1 MKYAPSMNFF
11 RRRSSKTAEPMG
23 WRGLPQTRTKKEPE
37 SVRTRELAL
46 ARTRVK
52 RVNFVFA
59 VIVGA
64 ALLLGYRL
72 FYWQVLAREETLA
85 KGNQTIVEEA
95 TTPVRG
101 TIRDRNGYLLAADD
115 AIYKFWVSPNI
126 VSRPELVAEEING
139 ITGIPEA
146 ELIEIFGR
154 DSQNELISDTVP
166 LTMAQEIINLEERF
180 FVLEPSL
187 LRTYPNGTL
196 AAHLLGFV
204 NFSDEEGRRTG
215 VAGVEMYYD
224 KLLSGMEI
232 RPLAAGTPA
241 EEIKLGSRPFT
252 PTQNGVDLVLTIDRS
267 LQFMVEQELN
277 SAIQQYQALG
287 GTIVVMDPKTGDI
300 LAMASS
306 PTFEPERFRDWMET
320 PEIFNNPAVSQQY
333 EPGSVFKIITVAA
346 AIDAGT
352 VTPETRWYDPGVYEV
367 GGRIITNWDGRG
379 YGDRSVTEILGYS
392 LNTGTAWISTSL
404 GPEQFYSHMDS
415 FGFGSPTGIDLGSEA
430 AGQVKSPG
438 DGLWHPSDLGTNAFG
453 QGIAVT
459 PLQMV
464 TAVASLL
471 NDGQLMQPRV
481 VKAVINNGV
490 LEELP
495 VVVRGQSVSPETA
508 HLMQTMMADAVEIET
523 QTALLDG
530 WRVGGKT
537 GTAQVPIPGGYHA
550 TDTIASFIGFAPA
563 DDPAFVM
570 LVKLDRPLGV
580 HQWGSQSAAP
590 TFNRLA
596 TRILNYFNI
605 PPDMYRVAVRP
616 AVEAPAPEAQPISD
630 AAVPEGGVVPAD
642 GGGTP
647 PIAEG
652 TIPLPAPPPEP
663 TPVIP

>member
-1 MKYAPSMNFF
+1 MNFF
-11 RRRSSKTAEPMG
+11 RRRSSKTPDTMG
-23 WRGLPQTRTKKEPE
+23 WRGLPQSRTKKEPE

-59 VIVGA
+59 IIVGA
-64 ALLLGYRL
+64 ALVLSYRL
-72 FYWQVLAREETLA
+72 LYWQVLQREETLA

-95 TTPVRG
+95 NNPVRG

-126 VSRPELVAEEING
+126 VSRPNLVAEEISG
-139 ITGIPEA
+139 ITGIA
-146 ELIEIFGR
+146 QDELLDIFTR
-154 DSQNELISDTVP
+154 DSRIELISDTVP
-166 LTMAQEIINLEERF
+166 LTMAQDIINLEERF

-187 LRTYPNGTL
+187 IRTYPNGSL
-196 AAHLLGFV
+196 GAHLLGFV
-204 NFSDEEGRRTG
+204 NYSDEAQRRMG

-224 KLLSGMEI
+224 KLLAGEEK
-232 RPLAAGTPA
+232 RPVPVGTPA
-241 EEIKLGSRPFT
+241 EEIKLGHRPFT

-277 SAIQQYQALG
+277 SAIQQYEALG
-287 GTIVVMDPKTGDI
+287 GTIIVMDPKTGDI
-300 LAMASS
+300 LAMASAPS
-306 PTFEPERFRDWMET
+306 FDPEHFRDSMET

-352 VTPETRWYDPGVYEV
+352 VTPETRWYDSGVYEV
-367 GGRIITNWDGRG
+367 GGRVITNWDGRG
-379 YGDRSVTEILGYS
+379 YGDRSVTEILGFS

-404 GPEQFYSHMDS
+404 GPDQFYSHMNS
-415 FGFGSPTGIDLGSEA
+415 FGFGQPTGVDLGSEA
-430 AGQVKSPG
+430 SGQVKNPG

-459 PLQMV
+459 PLQMI

-481 VKAVINNGV
+481 VKAVINNGM

-495 VVVRGQSVSPETA
+495 VVVRGQSVSAETA
-508 HLMQTMMADAVEIET
+508 HTMQTMMADAVEIET
-523 QTALLDG
+523 QTALLNG

-563 DDPAFVM
+563 DDPAFIM
-570 LVKLDRPLGV
+570 LVKLNRPLGV
-580 HQWGSQSAAP
+580 FQWGSQSAAP
-590 TFNRLA
+590 TFNRLS
-596 TRILNYFNI
+596 TRILNYYNI
-605 PPDMYRVAVRP
+605 PPDLYRVAARP
-616 AVEAPAPEAQPISD
+616 ATEAPVAELPPVANTPAQEAVT
-630 AAVPEGGVVPAD
+630 AEGGTVPSVE
-642 GGGTP
+642 
-647 PIAEG
+647 EG
-652 TIPLPAPPPEP
+652 SIPLPEPPPEP